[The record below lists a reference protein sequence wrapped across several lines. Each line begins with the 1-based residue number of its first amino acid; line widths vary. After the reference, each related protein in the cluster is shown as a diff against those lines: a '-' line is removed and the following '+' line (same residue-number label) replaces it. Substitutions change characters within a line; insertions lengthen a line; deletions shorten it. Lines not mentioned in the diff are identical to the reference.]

1 MIYCHK
7 YSIVTESALKLDV
20 VEEKIILCTAILF
33 LAGKSTE
40 NIRRIR
46 EVLNVVR
53 YLHGL
58 KSEQL
63 ELKEVTSA
71 IIRRCVHCRS
81 FQFC

>member
-7 YSIVTESALKLDV
+7 YSIVAGSAQKLEVID
-20 VEEKIILCTAILF
+20 EKIILCTAILF

-58 KSEQL
+58 KSELL
-63 ELKEVTSA
+63 ELKDVRPFIT
-71 IIRRCVHCRS
+71 H
-81 FQFC
+81 